1 MPALRQGG
9 LGVTKLVTVFSGSS
23 VELHS
28 KVVVQDRSGE
38 LVAIVAGHEL
48 TARRTAAAS
57 VLAAR
62 TLGAGDARTL
72 AVLGTGRQ
80 ARAMIAAYVEC
91 LPIEEVRIWGRR
103 AEAAQELV
111 EFAQQFAVVGRIA
124 ASPADAIADADI
136 VTCATGSRVP
146 LLNGVDVAAGTH
158 IDLVGGF
165 RPIMREADDA
175 LMRRAMVVA
184 DTSVAL
190 EEAGDLTQP
199 IASGA
204 IRASDVLLLG
214 DVLDGSAG
222 CAERRDVT
230 VFKSVG
236 HAAEDLVAVELLLE
250 KLKIPTGARG

>member
-1 MPALRQGG
+1 
-9 LGVTKLVTVFSGSS
+9 
-23 VELHS
+23 
-28 KVVVQDRSGE
+28 
-38 LVAIVAGHEL
+38 
-48 TARRTAAAS
+48 
-57 VLAAR
+57 
-62 TLGAGDARTL
+62 
-72 AVLGTGRQ
+72 
-80 ARAMIAAYVEC
+80 
-91 LPIEEVRIWGRR
+91 
-103 AEAAQELV
+103 
-111 EFAQQFAVVGRIA
+111 
-124 ASPADAIADADI
+124 
-136 VTCATGSRVP
+136 
-146 LLNGVDVAAGTH
+146 
-158 IDLVGGF
+158 
-165 RPIMREADDA
+165 MREADDA